1 MHIHKLDVKITE
13 ISKIKNNANIGI
25 GLKKRDNGMMSSTN
39 SHAESNASA
48 LETLKLFRIIFKSA
62 TRHFH
67 EIEKIAGIGGASLW
81 ALAEIAENK
90 NLTVSGLAKA
100 MSVHQ
105 STVSNLIEKLETGGY
120 VTRTRSVDDRR
131 IVYLTITDQGFG
143 VLAKAPPP
151 YRGILPDAL
160 MRLSPDTLAELNHH
174 LAELVSNMELKQDS
188 SAFEPLGGT

>member
-1 MHIHKLDVKITE
+1 VKITE

-25 GLKKRDNGMMSSTN
+25 ALKKRDNGMMFSTN
-39 SHAESNASA
+39 AHAKTNSSA
-48 LETLKLFRIIFKSA
+48 LEALKLFRIIFKSA

-90 NLTVSGLAKA
+90 NLTVSGLARA

-120 VTRTRSVDDRR
+120 VSRTRSVDDRR
-131 IVYLTITDQGFG
+131 VVYLTITDQGFG

-160 MRLSPDTLAELNHH
+160 MRLSPETLAELNSY
-174 LAELVSNMELKQDS
+174 LSELISNMELKQVS
-188 SAFEPLGGT
+188 SAYEPLGET

>member
-1 MHIHKLDVKITE
+1 VKV
-13 ISKIKNNANIGI
+13 SKIENNANIGI
-25 GLKKRDNGMMSSTN
+25 ALEKRDNDMMSSTN
-39 SHAESNASA
+39 TQADSNTSA

-131 IVYLTITDQGFG
+131 IVFLTMTDQGHG

-160 MRLSPDTLAELNHH
+160 MRLSPETLAELNHH
-174 LAELVSNMELKQDS
+174 LSELVSNMELKQDS
-188 SAFEPLGGT
+188 SAYEPLGGT